1 VKPIAE
7 VNAEIMAVRS
17 TEITAMDV
25 RQAIECDVDL
35 KVRYAK
41 VIHDLAEFRVE
52 SLEIELRQAGY

>member
-7 VNAEIMAVRS
+7 INAETMAARS

-25 RQAIECDVDL
+25 RAAIETDPEL

-52 SLEIELRQAGY
+52 SLETELKQAGY